1 MLPFGQNII
10 FTSGEDAMISAN
22 MKKFYINGAWV
33 EPNSAARMGVENPAT
48 EEIVTEVALGNQAD
62 IDAAIAAARAAF
74 DAYTVWPVEKRIA
87 LVKRIL
93 EVYNSRYEDFAQAM
107 STEMGAPIEWA
118 RGAQAWA
125 GQVHIEATIK
135 AAEEMSW
142 EYSRGTT
149 RIVYEGIGVCALIT
163 PWNWPMNQIA
173 CKVAPA
179 LIAGCTM
186 VLKPSEIAPLSGVLF
201 AEVCHEAGVPAGV
214 FNLVNGTGP
223 EVGAR
228 MSSHPEVDMVSFTG
242 STRAGTAVAA
252 AAAPTVKRVAQELGG
267 KSANII
273 LPSADLAAAVAAGVN
288 AIMSNT
294 GQSCDAPTRM
304 FVSRAQQAEALAVAK
319 ATAEAIIPGDPRLEN
334 TTMGPLISKTQHE
347 KVQRLI
353 QAGIDEGATLVCGG
367 VGRPAGLNR
376 GWFAKP
382 TIFGDV
388 TNEMTISKEEIF
400 GPVLAI
406 LPYDSIDDAVR
417 MANDTVYGLAAYIAG
432 PVEEARPIARRL
444 RAGTVNLNYPDWDTS
459 APFGGYKQSGNG
471 REYADWGIHDFCEVK
486 GIVGYGDA

>member
-1 MLPFGQNII
+1 
-10 FTSGEDAMISAN
+10 MIPKN
-22 MKKFYINGAWV
+22 MQKFYIDGAWV
-33 EPNSAARMGVENPAT
+33 DPLSPARLGVENPAT
-48 EEIVTEVALGNQAD
+48 EEIVAEVALGNAAD
-62 IDAAIAAARAAF
+62 ADRAVLAARAAF
-74 DAYTVWPVEKRIA
+74 GAWTVVPVAERIA

-107 STEMGAPIEWA
+107 SVEMGAPITWA
-118 RGAQAWA
+118 REAQAWA
-125 GQVHIEATIK
+125 GQVHIESTIK
-135 AAEEMSW
+135 AAEEMRW
-142 EYSRGTT
+142 EYMRGDT
-149 RIVYEGIGVCALIT
+149 RIVLEGIGVCALIT

-179 LIAGCTM
+179 LVAGCTM

-201 AEVCHEAGVPAGV
+201 AEVCHEAGVPKGV

-228 MSSHPEVDMVSFTG
+228 MSAHPEVDMVSFTG

-267 KSANII
+267 KSPNII
-273 LPSADLAAAVAAGVN
+273 LPSADLEAAVRGGVEGCF
-288 AIMSNT
+288 ANT

-304 FVSRAQQAEALAVAK
+304 FVPRAAHDKALAYAREVAD
-319 ATAEAIIPGDPRLEN
+319 AVVAGDPRETA
-334 TTMGPLISKTQHE
+334 TTMGPLVSRLQFD

-367 VGRPAGLNR
+367 TGRPAGLNR
-376 GWFAKP
+376 GWFVRP
-382 TIFGDV
+382 TVFGNV
-388 TNEMTISKEEIF
+388 TNDMTVAREEIF
-400 GPVLAI
+400 GPVLSI
-406 LPYDSIDDAVR
+406 LPYDSIDHAVG
-417 MANDTVYGLAAYIAG
+417 MANDTPYGLAAYIAG
-432 PVEEARPIARRL
+432 PVEDARPVARRL
-444 RAGTVNLNYPDWDTS
+444 RAGTVNLNYPAWDTF

-486 GIVGYGDA
+486 GIVGWGA

>member
-1 MLPFGQNII
+1 
-10 FTSGEDAMISAN
+10 MIPAN
-22 MKKFYINGAWV
+22 MLKFYINGQWV
-33 EPNSAARMGVENPAT
+33 DPISKNRMGVENPAT
-48 EEIVTEVALGNQAD
+48 EEIVAEVAMGNAEDAD
-62 IDAAIAAARAAF
+62 RAILAARAAF
-74 DAYTVWPVEKRIA
+74 DGWTYRPVAERIA

-93 EVYNSRYEDFAQAM
+93 EVYNDRYEDFAQVI
-107 STEMGAPIEWA
+107 STEMGAPITWA

-135 AAEEMSW
+135 AAEAMVW
-142 EYSRGTT
+142 EYNRGTT
-149 RIVYEGIGVCALIT
+149 RIIYEGIGVCSLIT

-186 VLKPSEIAPLSGVLF
+186 VLKPSEIAPLSGTLF
-201 AEVCHEAGVPAGV
+201 AQVLHDAGVPAGV
-214 FNLVNGTGP
+214 FNLVHGAGP

-242 STRAGTAVAA
+242 STRAGTAIAA

-267 KSANII
+267 KSPNII
-273 LPSADLAAAVAAGVN
+273 LPTANIAEAVAAGVT
-288 AIMSNT
+288 AVMSNT

-304 FVSRAQQAEALAVAK
+304 LVPRDRQAEALAVAK
-319 ATAEAIIPGDPRLEN
+319 EVAEAISVGDPRDED
-334 TTMGPLISKTQHE
+334 TGMGPLVSKLQFD

-353 QAGIDEGATLVCGG
+353 QAGIDEGATLVTGG
-367 VGRPAGLNR
+367 VGRPADLNR
-376 GWFAKP
+376 GWFVRP

-388 TNEMTISKEEIF
+388 VNSMTISKEEIF

-406 LPYDSIDDAVR
+406 QPYDSIEDAI
-417 MANDTVYGLAAYIAG
+417 AQGNDTVYGLAAFVAG
-432 PVEEARPIARRL
+432 PVEDAIPVARRL
-444 RAGTVNLNYPDWDTS
+444 RAGTVNLNYPDWDLS

-486 GIVGYGDA
+486 GIVGYGA

>member
-1 MLPFGQNII
+1 
-10 FTSGEDAMISAN
+10 MIPAN
-22 MKKFYINGAWV
+22 MLKFYIDGQWV
-33 EPNSAARMGVENPAT
+33 DPISTARIGVENPAT
-48 EEIVTEVALGNQAD
+48 EEIVCEVAMGNEKDAD
-62 IDAAIAAARAAF
+62 RAILAARAAF
-74 DAYTVWPVEKRIA
+74 DGWTYTPVKDRIA

-107 STEMGAPIEWA
+107 STEMGAPITWA

-135 AAEEMSW
+135 AAEEMVW
-142 EYSRGTT
+142 EYNRGST
-149 RIVYEGIGVCALIT
+149 RIVYEGIGVCSLIT

-201 AEVCHEAGVPAGV
+201 AQVLHDAGVPKGV
-214 FNLVNGTGP
+214 FNLVNGAGP
-223 EVGAR
+223 DVGAR

-242 STRAGTAVAA
+242 STRAGTAIAA

-267 KSANII
+267 KSPNII
-273 LPSADLAAAVAAGVN
+273 LPTANIAEAVAAGVN
-288 AIMSNT
+288 AVMSNT

-304 FVSRAQQAEALAVAK
+304 LVPRAAQAEALKVAK
-319 ATAEAIIPGDPRLEN
+319 ATAEAIVVGDPRDEATVL
-334 TTMGPLISKTQHE
+334 GPLVSKLQFD

-353 QAGIDEGATLVCGG
+353 QAGIDEGATLVTGG
-367 VGRPAGLNR
+367 VGRPADLNR
-376 GWFAKP
+376 GWFVRP
-382 TIFGDV
+382 TVFGDV
-388 TNEMTISKEEIF
+388 INAMTISKEEIF

-406 LPYDSIDDAVR
+406 QPYDSIEDAITQ
-417 MANDTVYGLAAYIAG
+417 ANDTVYGLAAFIAG
-432 PVEEARPIARRL
+432 PVEDAKPVARKL

-486 GIVGYGDA
+486 GIVGWGD

>member
-1 MLPFGQNII
+1 MIPQNM
-10 FTSGEDAMISAN
+10 T
-22 MKKFYINGAWV
+22 KFYINGVWV
-33 EPNSAARMGVENPAT
+33 EPHSKARLGVENPAT
-48 EEIVTEVALGNQAD
+48 EEIVCEVALGDDVDAD
-62 IDAAIAAARAAF
+62 RAIMAARKAF
-74 DAYTVWPVEKRIA
+74 DSFTVWPVAKRIA

-93 EVYNSRYEDFAQAM
+93 EIYNERFDDFAAAM
-107 STEMGAPIEWA
+107 TVEMGAPKDWA
-118 RGAQAWA
+118 TGAQAWA

-135 AAEEMSW
+135 AAEAMSW
-142 EYSRGTT
+142 EYMRGTT

-201 AEVCHEAGVPAGV
+201 AQVCHDAGVPPGV
-214 FNLVNGTGP
+214 FNLVNGDGP
-223 EVGAR
+223 GVGTR
-228 MSSHPEVDMVSFTG
+228 ITSHPEVDMVSFTG
-242 STRAGTAVAA
+242 STRAGTLIAA
-252 AAAPTVKRVAQELGG
+252 AAAPTVKRVAQEMGG

-273 LPSADLAAAVAAGVN
+273 LPSADLAAAVTAGVN

-304 FVSRAQQAEALAVAK
+304 FVQRGQQAEALGIARLA
-319 ATAEAIIPGDPRLEN
+319 AEAIVPGDPLAEG
-334 TTMGPLISKTQHE
+334 TTMGPLISKVQYD

-353 QAGIDEGATLVCGG
+353 QAGIDEGATLVTGG
-367 VGRPAGLNR
+367 LGRPAGLNR
-376 GWFAKP
+376 GWFCKP

-388 TNEMTISKEEIF
+388 QNEMTISKEEIF
-400 GPVLAI
+400 GPVLSV
-406 LPYDSIDDAVR
+406 LPYDTLEDAVR
-417 MANDTVYGLAAYIAG
+417 MANDSVYGLAAYVAG
-432 PVEEARPIARRL
+432 PVEEARPVARQL

-486 GIVGYGDA
+486 GIVGWGA

>member
-1 MLPFGQNII
+1 
-10 FTSGEDAMISAN
+10 MISAN
-22 MKKFYINGAWV
+22 MTKFYINGAWV
-33 EPNSAARMGVENPAT
+33 EPNSKVRIGVENPAT
-48 EEIVTEVALGNQAD
+48 EEIVAQLAMGNDAD
-62 IDAAIAAARAAF
+62 ADRAIMAARAAF
-74 DAYTVWPVEKRIA
+74 DGWTVTPVADRIA
-87 LVKRIL
+87 LLKRIL
-93 EVYNSRYEDFAQAM
+93 EIYNARADDFAAAM
-107 STEMGAPIEWA
+107 TMEMGAPKAWA
-118 RGAQAWA
+118 RDAQFWA

-135 AAEEMSW
+135 AAEAMAW

-179 LIAGCTM
+179 LVAGCTR

-201 AEVCHEAGVPAGV
+201 AEVCHAAGVPPGV
-214 FNLVNGTGP
+214 FNLVNGDGP
-223 EVGAR
+223 GVGTR
-228 MSSHPEVDMVSFTG
+228 ITSHPEVDMVSFTG
-242 STRAGTAVAA
+242 STRAGTLIAA
-252 AAAPTVKRVAQELGG
+252 AAAPTVKRVAQEMGG

-273 LPSADLAAAVAAGVN
+273 LPNADLAAAVAAGVN

-304 FVSRAQQAEALAVAK
+304 FVHRSQQAEALVVAK
-319 ATAEAIIPGDPRLEN
+319 ATAEAIVPGDPLADG
-334 TTMGPLISKTQHE
+334 TTMGPLISKVQFD

-353 QAGIDEGATLVCGG
+353 QVGMDEGATLVTGG
-367 VGRPAGLNR
+367 LGRPAGLNR
-376 GWFAKP
+376 GWFCKP
-382 TIFGDV
+382 TIFADV
-388 TNEMTISKEEIF
+388 ENDMTISKEEIF

-406 LPYDSIDDAVR
+406 LPYDSVDDAVR
-417 MANDTVYGLAAYIAG
+417 MANDSVYGLAAYVAG
-432 PVEEARPIARRL
+432 PVADAIPVAHRL

-486 GIVGYGDA
+486 GIVGYGAA

>member
-1 MLPFGQNII
+1 
-10 FTSGEDAMISAN
+10 MISAN
-22 MKKFYINGAWV
+22 LTKFYINGAWV
-33 EPNSAARMGVENPAT
+33 EPISAARMGVENPAT
-48 EEIVTEVALGNQAD
+48 EEIVAEVALGNQAD

-74 DAYTVWPVEKRIA
+74 DAYTVWPVADRIA

-93 EVYNSRYEDFAQAM
+93 EVYNDRYEDFAQAI

-135 AAEEMSW
+135 AAEEMAW
-142 EYSRGTT
+142 EYARGTT
-149 RIVYEGIGVCALIT
+149 RILHEGIGVCALIT

-201 AEVCHEAGVPAGV
+201 AEVCHAAGVPAGV

-228 MSSHPEVDMVSFTG
+228 MSAHPAVDMVSFTG

-273 LPSADLAAAVAAGVN
+273 LPGADLEAAVAAGVN

-304 FVSRAQQAEALAVAK
+304 FVQRDQQAQALAVAK
-319 ATAEAIIPGDPRLEN
+319 ATAEAITVGDPRSSD
-334 TTMGPLISKTQHE
+334 TTMGPLISKTQYE

-353 QAGIDEGATLVCGG
+353 QSGMDEGATLVTGG
-367 VGRPAGLNR
+367 IGRPAGLNR
-376 GWFAKP
+376 GWFVRP

-388 TNEMTISKEEIF
+388 QNEMTISKEEIF
-400 GPVLAI
+400 GPVLSI
-406 LPYDSIDDAVR
+406 LPYDTVDDAIR

-432 PVEEARPIARRL
+432 PVEEAKPVARRL

-471 REYADWGIHDFCEVK
+471 REYADWGIHDFCEIK
-486 GIVGYGDA
+486 GIVGYGA

>member
-1 MLPFGQNII
+1 
-10 FTSGEDAMISAN
+10 MIPAN
-22 MKKFYINGAWV
+22 MLKFYIDGQWV
-33 EPNSAARMGVENPAT
+33 DPISTARIGVENPAT
-48 EEIVTEVALGNQAD
+48 EEIVCEVAMGNEKDAD
-62 IDAAIAAARAAF
+62 RAILAARAAF
-74 DAYTVWPVEKRIA
+74 DGWTYTPVKDRIA

-93 EVYNSRYEDFAQAM
+93 DIYNDRYEDFAQVM
-107 STEMGAPIEWA
+107 STEMGAPITWA
-118 RGAQAWA
+118 RNAQAWA

-135 AAEEMSW
+135 AAEEMVW
-142 EYSRGTT
+142 EYNRGST
-149 RIVYEGIGVCALIT
+149 RIVYEGIGVCSLIT

-179 LIAGCTM
+179 LVAGCTM

-201 AEVCHEAGVPAGV
+201 AQVLHDAGVPKGV
-214 FNLVNGTGP
+214 FNLVNGSGP

-242 STRAGTAVAA
+242 STRAGTAIAA

-267 KSANII
+267 KSPNII
-273 LPSADLAAAVAAGVN
+273 LPSADIAEAVAAGVN
-288 AIMSNT
+288 AVMSNT

-304 FVSRAQQAEALAVAK
+304 LVPRDRQAEALKVAK
-319 ATAEAIIPGDPRLEN
+319 DTADAIKVGDPRDEDTVL
-334 TTMGPLISKTQHE
+334 GPLVSKLQFD

-353 QAGIDEGATLVCGG
+353 QAGIDEGATLVTGG
-367 VGRPAGLNR
+367 VGRPADLNR
-376 GWFAKP
+376 GWFVRP
-382 TIFGDV
+382 TVFGDV
-388 TNEMTISKEEIF
+388 VNAMTISKEEIF

-406 LPYDSIDDAVR
+406 QPYDSIEDAIAQ
-417 MANDTVYGLAAYIAG
+417 ANDTVYGLAAYIAG
-432 PVEEARPIARRL
+432 PVEDAKPVARKL

-486 GIVGYGDA
+486 GIVGYGD

>member
-1 MLPFGQNII
+1 M
-10 FTSGEDAMISAN
+10 TISAN
-22 MKKFYINGAWV
+22 MTRFYIDGAWV
-33 EPNSAARMGVENPAT
+33 EPLSTNRMGVENPAT
-48 EEIVTEVALGNQAD
+48 EEMVAEVALGSEAD
-62 IDAAIAAARAAF
+62 ADRAIMAARAAF
-74 DAYTVWPVEKRIA
+74 DAWTMTPVAGRIA
-87 LVKRIL
+87 LVRRIL
-93 EVYNSRYEDFAQAM
+93 EVYNDRYEDFAQAM

-125 GQVHIEATIK
+125 GQVHIEAAIK
-135 AAEEMSW
+135 AAEEMTW

-149 RIVYEGIGVCALIT
+149 RIVYEGIGVCGLIT

-179 LIAGCTM
+179 LLAGCTM

-201 AEVCHEAGVPAGV
+201 AEVCHAAGVPAGV

-228 MSSHPEVDMVSFTG
+228 LSSHPEVDMVSFTG

-252 AAAPTVKRVAQELGG
+252 NAAPTVKRVAQELGG

-273 LPSADLAAAVAAGVN
+273 LPTADLAAAVASGVEGCFG
-288 AIMSNT
+288 NT

-304 FVSRAQQAEALAVAK
+304 FVPRDRHDEALAVAK
-319 ATAEAIIPGDPRLEN
+319 ETAEAVVPGDPLAEG
-334 TTMGPLISKTQHE
+334 TTMGPLISKLQFD

-353 QAGIDEGATLVCGG
+353 QAGIDEGATLVTGG

-376 GWFAKP
+376 GWFVKP
-382 TIFGDV
+382 TIFGGV
-388 TNEMTISKEEIF
+388 TNDMTVSKEEIF

-432 PVEEARPIARRL
+432 PVEDAIPVARRM
-444 RAGTVNLNYPDWDTS
+444 RAGTVNLNYPAWDTS

-486 GIVGYGDA
+486 GIVGYGV

>member
-1 MLPFGQNII
+1 MIPQNL
-10 FTSGEDAMISAN
+10 T
-22 MKKFYINGAWV
+22 KFYINGGWV
-33 EPNSAARMGVENPAT
+33 EPHSKTRMGVENPAT
-48 EEIVTEVALGNQAD
+48 EEIVAQVALGDQTD
-62 IDAAIAAARAAF
+62 IDKAIVAARAAF
-74 DAYTVWPVEKRIA
+74 DAWTVTPVAKRIA
-87 LVKRIL
+87 LVKRVL
-93 EVYNSRYEDFAQAM
+93 EVYNEKYEEFAQVM

-125 GQVHIEATIK
+125 GQVHIESTIK
-135 AAEEMSW
+135 AAEAMSW
-142 EYSRGTT
+142 EYMRGDT
-149 RIVYEGIGVCALIT
+149 RIVLEGIGVCALIT

-186 VLKPSEIAPLSGVLF
+186 VLKPSEIAPMSGVLF
-201 AEVCHEAGVPAGV
+201 AQVLHEAGVPAGV
-214 FNLVNGTGP
+214 FNLVNGTGA

-267 KSANII
+267 KSPNII
-273 LPSADLAAAVAAGVN
+273 LPTADLAAAVTAGVEGCF
-288 AIMSNT
+288 ANT

-304 FVSRAQQAEALAVAK
+304 FVHRSQQDAALVHARAAAK
-319 ATAEAIIPGDPRLEN
+319 AVVVGDPTKIT
-334 TTMGPLISKTQHE
+334 TTMGPLISKAQFD

-353 QAGIDEGATLVCGG
+353 QAGTDEGATLVCGG
-367 VGRPAGLNR
+367 IGRPVEVNR
-376 GWFAKP
+376 GWFVRP

-388 TNEMTISKEEIF
+388 TPEMTISREEIF
-400 GPVLAI
+400 GPVLSI
-406 LPYDSIDDAVR
+406 LPYDSIDHAVQ
-417 MANDTVYGLAAYIAG
+417 MANDTPYGLAAFIAG
-432 PVEEARPIARRL
+432 PVEEAKPVARRL
-444 RAGTVNLNYPDWDTS
+444 RAGTVNLNYPAWDTF

-486 GIVGYGDA
+486 GIVGWGA

>member
-1 MLPFGQNII
+1 
-10 FTSGEDAMISAN
+10 MISAN
-22 MKKFYINGAWV
+22 MLKFYINGSWV
-33 EPNSAARMGVENPAT
+33 EPISTARMGVENPAT
-48 EEIVTEVALGNQAD
+48 EEIIAQVAMGNEAD
-62 IDAAIAAARAAF
+62 ADRAILAARAAF
-74 DAYTVWPVEKRIA
+74 DGWTVTPVAERIA
-87 LVKRIL
+87 LLRRIL
-93 EVYNSRYEDFAQAM
+93 GIYNARAEDFAAAM
-107 STEMGAPIEWA
+107 STEMGAPMAWA
-118 RGAQAWA
+118 REAQFWA

-135 AAEEMSW
+135 AAEAMAW

-149 RIVYEGIGVCALIT
+149 RIVHEGIGVCALIT

-179 LIAGCTM
+179 LVAGCTM

-201 AEVCHEAGVPAGV
+201 AEVCHAAGVPAGV
-214 FNLVNGTGP
+214 FNLINGAGP
-223 EVGAR
+223 DVGAR
-228 MSSHPEVDMVSFTG
+228 MSSHPQVDMVSFTG

-273 LPSADLAAAVAAGVN
+273 LPNADLAQAVAAGVN

-304 FVSRAQQAEALAVAK
+304 FVQRAQQAQALAIAK
-319 ATAEAIIPGDPRLEN
+319 TTAEAIVPGDPLAEG
-334 TTMGPLISKTQHE
+334 TTMGPLISKTQYE

-353 QAGIDEGATLVCGG
+353 QAGMEEGATLVTGG
-367 VGRPAGLNR
+367 IGRPAGLNR
-376 GWFAKP
+376 GWFVKP

-388 TNEMTISKEEIF
+388 TNEMTVSREEIF

-406 LPYDSIDDAVR
+406 LPYDTVDDAVT

-432 PVEEARPIARRL
+432 PVADAIPVAHRL
-444 RAGTVNLNYPDWDTS
+444 RAGTVNLNHPDWDTS

-471 REYADWGIHDFCEVK
+471 REYADWGIHDFCEIK
-486 GIVGYGDA
+486 GIVGYGA

>member
-1 MLPFGQNII
+1 
-10 FTSGEDAMISAN
+10 MISDN
-22 MKKFYINGAWV
+22 MQKFYINGKWV
-33 EPNSAARMGVENPAT
+33 EPISKNRMGVENPAT
-48 EEIVTEVALGNQAD
+48 EEIVAQVALGNDAD
-62 IDAAIAAARAAF
+62 ADAAIMAARAAF
-74 DAYTVWPVEKRIA
+74 DAYTVWPVAKRIA
-87 LVKRIL
+87 LVKRVLKI
-93 EVYNSRYEDFAQAM
+93 YNERYEDFAQAM

-125 GQVHIEATIK
+125 GQVHLESTIK
-135 AAEEMSW
+135 AAEEMVW
-142 EYSRGTT
+142 EYSRGST
-149 RIVYEGIGVCALIT
+149 RIIYEGIGVCALIT
-163 PWNWPMNQIA
+163 PWNWPMNQIV

-201 AEVCHEAGVPAGV
+201 AEVCHAAGVPPGV

-228 MSSHPEVDMVSFTG
+228 ISAHPEVDMVSFTG
-242 STRAGTAVAA
+242 SARAGTVVAA

-273 LPSADLAAAVAAGVN
+273 LPSADLAEAVKGGVEGCFG
-288 AIMSNT
+288 NT

-304 FVSRAQQAEALAVAK
+304 FVPRAAHAQALELAK
-319 ATAEAIIPGDPRLEN
+319 ATAEAVVPGDPQAEG
-334 TTMGPLISKTQHE
+334 TTMGPLISKLQFD

-353 QAGIDEGATLVCGG
+353 QAGIDEGATLVTGG

-376 GWFAKP
+376 GWFCKP

-388 TNEMTISKEEIF
+388 THDMTVSREEIF

-406 LPYDSIDDAVR
+406 LPYDSVDDAVR
-417 MANDTVYGLAAYIAG
+417 MANDSLYGLAAYVSG
-432 PVEEARPIARRL
+432 PVSDAIPVARRL
-444 RAGTVNLNYPDWDTS
+444 RAGTVNLNYPAWDTF

-486 GIVGYGDA
+486 GIVGYGEQDRT

>member
-1 MLPFGQNII
+1 
-10 FTSGEDAMISAN
+10 MIPAN
-22 MKKFYINGAWV
+22 MLKFYINGQWV
-33 EPNSAARMGVENPAT
+33 DPVSKTRMGVENPAT
-48 EEIVTEVALGNQAD
+48 EEIVCEVALGNQAD
-62 IDAAIAAARAAF
+62 IDAAIMAARAAF
-74 DAYTVWPVEKRIA
+74 DGWTVRPVAERIA
-87 LVKRIL
+87 LMKRVL
-93 EVYNSRYEDFAQAM
+93 EVYNDRYEDFAQVM

-125 GQVHIEATIK
+125 GQVHMEATIK
-135 AAEEMSW
+135 AAEEMVW
-142 EYSRGTT
+142 EYNRGTT
-149 RIVYEGIGVCALIT
+149 RIIYEGIGVCALIT

-186 VLKPSEIAPLSGVLF
+186 VLKPSEIAPLSGTLF
-201 AEVCHEAGVPAGV
+201 AQVCHDAGVPAGV
-214 FNLVNGTGP
+214 FNMVHGTGP

-228 MSSHPEVDMVSFTG
+228 MSVHPEVDMVSFTG

-252 AAAPTVKRVAQELGG
+252 AAAPTAKRVAQEMGG

-273 LPSADLAAAVAAGVN
+273 LPNADLAAAVEAGVN

-304 FVSRAQQAEALAVAK
+304 FVPRASQAEALAVAK
-319 ATAEAIIPGDPRLEN
+319 TTAEAIVPGDPLADG
-334 TTMGPLISKTQHE
+334 TTMGPLISKLQYE

-353 QAGIDEGATLVCGG
+353 QAGIDEGATLVTGG
-367 VGRPAGLNR
+367 TGRPAGLNR
-376 GWFAKP
+376 GWFVRP
-382 TIFGDV
+382 TVFGDV
-388 TNEMTISKEEIF
+388 ENEMTISKEEIF

-406 LPYDSIDDAVR
+406 LPYDTVDDAVR
-417 MANDTVYGLAAYIAG
+417 MANDTVYGLAAYVAG
-432 PVEEARPIARRL
+432 PVEDAIPVARRL

-486 GIVGYGDA
+486 GIVGYGA